1 MYILF
6 ITNHYCVHSTC
17 NQSLLC
23 TFSSVNFQTSVF
35 LDVLLAFYN
44 NYEWIL
50 TSTCVLLF
58 STSSLFVCLDLLLG
72 RLTSTYSYKL
82 FSTFIT
88 SLLDYLLLELILVI
102 VIYLVYLLKHSD
114 LLDVGIIY
122 WTRFLSIFVLVQWIY
137 VTWYIE
143 LSILYLQ

>member
-17 NQSLLC
+17 NQLLLC
-23 TFSSVNFQTSVF
+23 TFSSVNFQISVF
-35 LDVLLAFYN
+35 LDVLLIFHN
-44 NYEWIL
+44 N
-50 TSTCVLLF
+50 VLLF
-58 STSSLFVCLDLLLG
+58 STSSLFVCLNLLLG

-82 FSTFIT
+82 FSIFIT
-88 SLLDYLLLELILVI
+88 SLQNHLLLELICVI

-122 WTRFLSIFVLVQWIY
+122 
-137 VTWYIE
+137 
-143 LSILYLQ
+143 

>member
-1 MYILF
+1 MY
-6 ITNHYCVHSTC
+6 
-17 NQSLLC
+17 
-23 TFSSVNFQTSVF
+23 FSSVNFQTSMF
-35 LDVLLAFYN
+35 LDVLLVFHN

-58 STSSLFVCLDLLLG
+58 STSSLFVYFNLLLG

-82 FSTFIT
+82 FSIFIT
-88 SLLDYLLLELILVI
+88 SLLDHLLLELMRVI

-122 WTRFLSIFVLVQWIY
+122 WTRFLSTFVLVQWVC

-143 LSILYLQ
+143 LSTLYLQ